1 MKQKLEN
8 KISFL
13 ENKLSSNKDLWEKL
27 TIEEVRQKTL
37 IKELSVAQHE
47 S

>member
-1 MKQKLEN
+1 MKYFLMKQKLED

-27 TIEEVRQKTL
+27 TIEEVR
-37 IKELSVAQHE
+37 
-47 S
+47 